1 LDDEYCNDDILPLC
15 DAEFEDLRLQMR
27 ALCPVLCDACEP
39 EVAFTYPELDCA
51 DKDEFEYKVA
61 LALATVLP
69 NEIKA
74 ESVVTYCGDAPDI
87 DVPTDVPTENRRR
100 SVTGLTVV
108 VTAIDDASAAT
119 IVAAVTDGTPSGEAL
134 NVTLDSVADT
144 FYYPSLVVRT
154 TSTSTSSTSTSTST
168 STTTI
173 IYDPCNAGEFRS
185 TSEPFTNGTCT
196 ACPVGTYQ
204 TGQTYATQC
213 NSYSACSSG
222 QYRPNPDADASTF
235 AFCTPCAAGEVKETS
250 GTYDSVCAP
259 YSTCEDGVTFS
270 PNDADVAADTDR
282 ICTPVT
288 NCTTDQYVVQAP
300 TLTQNRVCASYSDPC
315 DNSYEYELVAP
326 SDTDDRVC
334 TNYTVFCQE
343 NATYET
349 SSQTPSEERVCAPV
363 SICSGGQYVTAF
375 PTLVADTGCADFS
388 TCEYDTHTVLYPDA
402 STYDHRFGNTA
413 DETDGGGVATEDIQC
428 ILRETCDPIFDD
440 PAEKTEIAT
449 NCPAKPLTQKS
460 IFFNSDVSNIPED
473 AWKAFIVSED
483 TGGGLERDTNNDP
496 VGVFAND
503 PDFTA
508 DPCTTDPI
516 QGAKTI
522 GVDLHWKSFEVVE
535 DSDAGTWTVYFNL
548 LFEPTDAGCTRR
560 KKRSQTFTPRGSAH
574 AASEKLPLE
583 LGSAHAASEK
593 LPLELHSLPS
603 VPRNGKEEHL

>member
-1 LDDEYCNDDILPLC
+1 VLKFDNGDGNGDLDTSPDTDDEVYRCREDANVFSYGGREPDDDDTDMWYKSYCLSGSVAPGSRWDATNPGEWTGGASFYSPGIGEDDQPDWDFDQMSQLRTAAYPGECGDKYQTVSGWIRVYPETLLKVIVYPDRFGDFIGNSEVKVSIHEYDPALYTSTTGTSTTMSPLVPQCNGVYDQSTCLPEEEDFQLCGRDDANGEAFRSLCPATCTYHNETALPAGVSAPCVDAGTCNGKYDDQQCRTTVSLVANICSINPTFVGLCPVTCSSCANSTTTTSTISSTTTTTTIRVTETRTRTTTTTTETDAPPTPPAPSCNSLLDDEYCNDDILPLC

-235 AFCTPCAAGEVKETS
+235 AFCTP
-250 GTYDSVCAP
+250 
-259 YSTCEDGVTFS
+259 
-270 PNDADVAADTDR
+270 
-282 ICTPVT
+282 
-288 NCTTDQYVVQAP
+288 
-300 TLTQNRVCASYSDPC
+300 
-315 DNSYEYELVAP
+315 
-326 SDTDDRVC
+326 
-334 TNYTVFCQE
+334 
-343 NATYET
+343 
-349 SSQTPSEERVCAPV
+349 
-363 SICSGGQYVTAF
+363 
-375 PTLVADTGCADFS
+375 
-388 TCEYDTHTVLYPDA
+388 
-402 STYDHRFGNTA
+402 
-413 DETDGGGVATEDIQC
+413 
-428 ILRETCDPIFDD
+428 
-440 PAEKTEIAT
+440 
-449 NCPAKPLTQKS
+449 
-460 IFFNSDVSNIPED
+460 
-473 AWKAFIVSED
+473 
-483 TGGGLERDTNNDP
+483 
-496 VGVFAND
+496 
-503 PDFTA
+503 
-508 DPCTTDPI
+508 
-516 QGAKTI
+516 
-522 GVDLHWKSFEVVE
+522 
-535 DSDAGTWTVYFNL
+535 
-548 LFEPTDAGCTRR
+548 
-560 KKRSQTFTPRGSAH
+560 
-574 AASEKLPLE
+574 
-583 LGSAHAASEK
+583 
-593 LPLELHSLPS
+593 
-603 VPRNGKEEHL
+603 